1 MLQWPALV
9 LTILLLGYLAVKKPV
24 WLVPLLAVTV
34 ALEISINWY
43 PNLGFLEKIL
53 GEISLT
59 RLTSIVLILAAFSR
73 VLFLEEMRKKLGA
86 VLKDP
91 LTLILLAYIIL
102 GGISVVYSADFGKTV
117 TETVR
122 LLILFTVFISIAL
135 LMDKE
140 RTLMPFQAVHV
151 TALLL
156 ALISFYEGMTGN
168 LIWQGDKLLVE
179 QTLRVNATFVDPNI
193 FARYIILGVASNF
206 ILQIYN
212 REKRFKWVYM
222 ACLAVLLAELVLTGS
237 RGGFLTLLAILVA
250 TLIFLPNKKAV
261 LWVLGLGALCGAIV
275 VFLRPEIWERM
286 LTITMGFAIS
296 SEQRLYLWKAAIAI
310 FKDHPLI
317 GTGLGTFETVF
328 KQGYFD
334 LMNIPGGATRSHT
347 TILTIASELGVVGLT
362 VLTAIWAAILIR
374 LARLFSLGHDYLGM
388 FRDYKN
394 EYFAGTG
401 YVLWAATV
409 FISSQAEGRF
419 FEDPIFWLSC
429 AMLVVLKLSRKYR
442 LELD

>member
-1 MLQWPALV
+1 MLQWPVFV
-9 LTILLLGYLAVKKPV
+9 LTIILLGYLAVKKPL
-24 WLVPLLAVTV
+24 WLVPSLAVAV

-53 GEISLT
+53 GEVSLT

-73 VLFLEEMRKKLGA
+73 VFFSEEMRKKLRV

-91 LTLILLAYIIL
+91 LTLVLLVFIIL
-102 GGISVVYSADFGKTV
+102 GGISVVYSANFGNTV
-117 TETVR
+117 TETIR
-122 LLILFTVFISIAL
+122 LLILFAVFISTAL

-140 RTLMPFQAVHV
+140 RALLPFKAVHIM
-151 TALLL
+151 ALLL
-156 ALISFYEGMTGN
+156 ALVSFYEGITGN

-193 FARYIILGVASNF
+193 FARYIILGIASNF
-206 ILQIYN
+206 VLQIYT
-212 REKRFKWVYM
+212 RERSHKLIYM

-237 RGGFLTLLAILVA
+237 RGGFLTLLAILIA

-261 LWVLGLGALCGAIV
+261 LWVLGLGALCGVLVI
-275 VFLRPEIWERM
+275 FLRPEIWERM
-286 LTITMGFAIS
+286 LTMTKGFAYS

-328 KQGYFD
+328 KQSYFD
-334 LMNIPGGATRSHT
+334 LMNIPGGAIRSHT
-347 TILTIASELGVVGLT
+347 TILTIASELGAVGLA
-362 VLTAIWAAILIR
+362 VLTAIWAVILYR
-374 LARLFSLGHDYLGM
+374 LAKLFSLGHDYLGM
-388 FRDYKN
+388 FQEQN
-394 EYFAGTG
+394 QYFAGTG